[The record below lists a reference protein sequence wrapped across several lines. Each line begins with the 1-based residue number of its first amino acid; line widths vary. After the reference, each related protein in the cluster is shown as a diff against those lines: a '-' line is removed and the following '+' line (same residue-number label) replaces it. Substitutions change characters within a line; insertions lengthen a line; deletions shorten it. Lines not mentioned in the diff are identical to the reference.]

1 MTKLITI
8 LTTVL
13 FSAPAFGASLLTGES
28 FPKTIADTSFVDR
41 MENATAGYEPYGD
54 ASAYD
59 PLSLEAEAKEYERQM
74 NRLQAIAD
82 RDAQTMSPTAYCN
95 KYPTDSE
102 RCPQNSSTF
111 QNTENIGNA
120 PQPTTVAQTTNTTGA
135 QQTTQPT
142 TTAQTTTAEKP
153 QPTVN
158 LAQQKPTPTGAKY
171 NNRLHGYKCTP
182 PERSNYWSNKIYTSG
197 KYESID
203 SAFEKGMITIFRKE
217 GGCGKIPGDRG
228 GYTCYGISSVANP
241 GVNMKTLTRAKAQDI
256 AYGRY
261 YTDYHLEKLP
271 DSVRGDVLQ
280 ACWGSGVET
289 GINLFRGMFK
299 LRKNGRVDADL
310 IAAAE
315 NYQGDLHNDFLDVLQ
330 NFYVTVSKRGQNRKF
345 LKSWMEGVR
354 LFRENGCFVEPKNP
368 LHR

>member
-13 FSAPAFGASLLTGES
+13 FSAPTFGASLLTGES

-59 PLSLEAEAKEYERQM
+59 PLSLETEEKEYERQM

-82 RDAQTMSPTAYCN
+82 RDAQTMSPTAYCD

-120 PQPTTVAQTTNTTGA
+120 TQPTTVAQNTNTTGT
-135 QQTTQPT
+135 QQTTQ
-142 TTAQTTTAEKP
+142 
-153 QPTVN
+153 
-158 LAQQKPTPTGAKY
+158 PTPTGAKY

-217 GGCGKIPGDRG
+217 GGCGKTPGDRG

-241 GVNMKTLTRAKAQDI
+241 DVNMKTLTRAKAQDI
-256 AYGRY
+256 AYARY

-280 ACWGSGVET
+280 ACWGSGAET
-289 GINLFRGMFK
+289 GINIFRGMFK

>member
-1 MTKLITI
+1 
-8 LTTVL
+8 
-13 FSAPAFGASLLTGES
+13 
-28 FPKTIADTSFVDR
+28 
-41 MENATAGYEPYGD
+41 
-54 ASAYD
+54 
-59 PLSLEAEAKEYERQM
+59 
-74 NRLQAIAD
+74 
-82 RDAQTMSPTAYCN
+82 
-95 KYPTDSE
+95 
-102 RCPQNSSTF
+102 
-111 QNTENIGNA
+111 
-120 PQPTTVAQTTNTTGA
+120 
-135 QQTTQPT
+135 
-142 TTAQTTTAEKP
+142 
-153 QPTVN
+153 
-158 LAQQKPTPTGAKY
+158 
-171 NNRLHGYKCTP
+171 
-182 PERSNYWSNKIYTSG
+182 
-197 KYESID
+197 
-203 SAFEKGMITIFRKE
+203 MITIFRKE
-217 GGCGKIPGDRG
+217 GGCDKIPGDRG

-241 GVNMKTLTRAKAQDI
+241 DVNMKTLTRAKAQDI
-256 AYGRY
+256 AYARY

>member
-111 QNTENIGNA
+111 QDTENIGNA
-120 PQPTTVAQTTNTTGA
+120 TQPTTVAQTTNTTGA

-142 TTAQTTTAEKP
+142 TTAQTTTAENP
-153 QPTVN
+153 S
-158 LAQQKPTPTGAKY
+158 QQ
-171 NNRLHGYKCTP
+171 
-182 PERSNYWSNKIYTSG
+182 
-197 KYESID
+197 
-203 SAFEKGMITIFRKE
+203 
-217 GGCGKIPGDRG
+217 
-228 GYTCYGISSVANP
+228 
-241 GVNMKTLTRAKAQDI
+241 
-256 AYGRY
+256 
-261 YTDYHLEKLP
+261 
-271 DSVRGDVLQ
+271 
-280 ACWGSGVET
+280 
-289 GINLFRGMFK
+289 
-299 LRKNGRVDADL
+299 
-310 IAAAE
+310 
-315 NYQGDLHNDFLDVLQ
+315 
-330 NFYVTVSKRGQNRKF
+330 
-345 LKSWMEGVR
+345 
-354 LFRENGCFVEPKNP
+354 
-368 LHR
+368 

>member
-59 PLSLEAEAKEYERQM
+59 PLSLEAEEKEYERQM

-82 RDAQTMSPTAYCN
+82 RDAQTMSTAAYCN

-102 RCPQNSSTF
+102 RCSQNSSTF

-142 TTAQTTTAEKP
+142 
-153 QPTVN
+153 
-158 LAQQKPTPTGAKY
+158 QQKPTPTGAKY
-171 NNRLHGYKCTP
+171 NNHLHGYKCTP

-197 KYESID
+197 KYE
-203 SAFEKGMITIFRKE
+203 
-217 GGCGKIPGDRG
+217 
-228 GYTCYGISSVANP
+228 Y
-241 GVNMKTLTRAKAQDI
+241 VNK
-256 AYGRY
+256 
-261 YTDYHLEKLP
+261 
-271 DSVRGDVLQ
+271 
-280 ACWGSGVET
+280 
-289 GINLFRGMFK
+289 
-299 LRKNGRVDADL
+299 RVC
-310 IAAAE
+310 
-315 NYQGDLHNDFLDVLQ
+315 H
-330 NFYVTVSKRGQNRKF
+330 
-345 LKSWMEGVR
+345 
-354 LFRENGCFVEPKNP
+354 
-368 LHR
+368 